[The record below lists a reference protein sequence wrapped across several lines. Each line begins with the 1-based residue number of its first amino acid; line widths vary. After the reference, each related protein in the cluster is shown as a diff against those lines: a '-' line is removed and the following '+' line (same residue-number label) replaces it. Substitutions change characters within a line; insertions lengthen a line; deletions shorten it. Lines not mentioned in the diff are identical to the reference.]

1 MAKCA
6 ASIPKHK
13 YRFGEARRPKQGYRY
28 DCLWISLMKL
38 KECRKYLLAPDLGVG
53 VSQII
58 SEADEKPSLLPKLRQ
73 PNYKQ
78 IIFISKQ

>member
-1 MAKCA
+1 
-6 ASIPKHK
+6 
-13 YRFGEARRPKQGYRY
+13 
-28 DCLWISLMKL
+28 MKL